1 MPALRDVVPGPDG
14 GVVLFDAVSGG
25 CVPSQKGDDV
35 VNASAVKVVASRRYG
50 TLSPLRYPGGKAALA
65 GFFADVFAH
74 QGLREVCYV
83 EPYAGGA
90 GAGIALLR
98 EGLIDH
104 LVINDFDP
112 AVHAFWQSVTSRNA
126 EFIELVESTPLTIP
140 QWRHQQAI
148 YRAGDVSNPLELG
161 FAFFYLNRTNRS
173 GILNAGVI
181 GGLAQQGRYR
191 IDARF
196 NRDALIGRL
205 KAIGDLAHRISV
217 SDLDG
222 RTVITTHADDPRV
235 FFYIDPPYVEAGSQL
250 YLNAFDGR
258 DHIALAEIITTIDA
272 AHWLL
277 TYDHDPLIERLY
289 RACPQFLL
297 ELTYS
302 ARHPGRAQELLIA
315 SPQIADA
322 ITALH
327 QPSQA
332 TA

>member
-1 MPALRDVVPGPDG
+1 MSTAD
-14 GVVLFDAVSGG
+14 
-25 CVPSQKGDDV
+25 
-35 VNASAVKVVASRRYG
+35 AVKVVASRRYG

-65 GFFADVFAH
+65 GFFADVFTH
-74 QGLREVCYV
+74 LGLQEVCYV

-98 EGLIDH
+98 EGVIDH

-112 AVHAFWQSVTSRNA
+112 AVYAFWQAVTSHNA
-126 EFIELVESTPLTIP
+126 EFIELIETTPLTIP

-148 YRAGDVSNPLELG
+148 YRAGDITRPVELG

-196 NRDALIGRL
+196 NRTTLVERV

-217 SDLDG
+217 TDLDG
-222 RTVITTHADDPRV
+222 RSVLTAHADDPRV

-258 DHIALAEIITTIDA
+258 DHIALAKIITSIEA

-277 TYDHDPLIERLY
+277 TYDHDPLIEGLY
-289 RACPQFLL
+289 RSCPQFLL

-315 SPQIADA
+315 SPQIAAA
-322 ITALH
+322 ITDLH
-327 QPSQA
+327 PHRQA